1 MRAGAA
7 VAGRS
12 AVSRSIGAEVV
23 AILPKCTTPRRMRH
37 RGGIR
42 SNLNE
47 EVKRQTAASHAEAD
61 RT

>member
-12 AVSRSIGAEVV
+12 AVSRSLDAEV
-23 AILPKCTTPRRMRH
+23 AATRPKCTTPRRTTR

-47 EVKRQTAASHAEAD
+47 EVKRQTAATQAEAD
-61 RT
+61 RK